1 MKTSISI
8 FKISSPLQR
17 LSGSKITIL
26 FIALFMI
33 GCSYYK
39 VKKVDE
45 TEISISAEI
54 EKYNTENRY
63 VILHS
68 GDTEKHLS
76 SIIINADKNELTA
89 RTKDINARHTYYE
102 PRRNKRVNKYNVDK
116 GQPAS
121 EVHFYTNTKLDLT
134 GQSEISLPFSNIDS
148 IKVYDK
154 AIGRTVAMVTL
165 TTVGALVVVSAIVAA
180 TKSSCPFV
188 YVFDGKSYV
197 FEGELYPGA
206 IRKNLERDDYLLL
219 RNLKEKNGFYSIRV
233 SNELKEIQYTNL
245 LSLIEVTH
253 PKEQDVLMD
262 TYGKIHTITKPVS
275 PINMIANNSK
285 KSLNPILN
293 KDHIPYM
300 FNENELNN
308 DNLSNLILEFEK
320 PENIKSSKLVL
331 TLKNSYWLDY
341 IYGKF
346 NEKFGSYFNTFQ
358 KDQNKVPAVES
369 MQWMI
374 DQGIPLSVYI
384 KSANGWD
391 FVQYIN
397 VVGPLEKRNL
407 VIPLNFE
414 KLNTDKISIKLEC
427 GFMFWEIDYAAM
439 DFSENSPVEISIIQP
454 TSAYDEN
461 LNDVKNLLL
470 TADNSYFIQP
480 KIGNV
485 ATIYFDAT
493 KSVQN
498 DFKKTLFLKNRG
510 YYEYIRDYNGIPNF
524 VVLKSFK
531 EKGAFTQFSKEE
543 YFSFIARP
551 NMLDLIVS
559 K

>member
-8 FKISSPLQR
+8 FKISSPFQR
-17 LSGSKITIL
+17 LLKSKITIL
-26 FIALFMI
+26 FLTLLMI

-39 VKKVDE
+39 AEKVDNR
-45 TEISISAEI
+45 EISISVEI

-68 GDTEKHLS
+68 GDTKKHLS
-76 SIIINADKNELTA
+76 SILVNADKNELTA
-89 RTKDINARHTYYE
+89 KTKEINAFHTYYK
-102 PRRNKRVNKYNVDK
+102 PRRNKRVNRYNGDK
-116 GQPAS
+116 GQPTN
-121 EVHFYTNTKLDLT
+121 EVHFYANTILDLN
-134 GQSEISLPFSNIDS
+134 GQSEISLPFSKIDS
-148 IKVYDK
+148 IIVYDK

-165 TTVGALVVVSAIVAA
+165 TTVGALVVVSAIIAA

-197 FEGELYPGA
+197 FQGELYPGA

-219 RNLKEKNGFYSIRV
+219 RNLKEKNGFYSIKV

-245 LSLIEVTH
+245 LNLIEVTH
-253 PKEQDVLMD
+253 SKEQAVLMD
-262 TYGKIHTITKPVS
+262 TYGKIHAITKPVA
-275 PINMIANNSK
+275 PINMIANNRK
-285 KSLNPILN
+285 KTLNTILY
-293 KDHIPYM
+293 KDHISYM
-300 FNENELNN
+300 FNEHELNN
-308 DNLSNLILEFEK
+308 DHLSNLILEFEK
-320 PENIKSSKLVL
+320 PKNIKSGKLVL

-358 KDQNKVPAVES
+358 KNQNKVPAAEA

-374 DQGIPLSVYI
+374 DQGIPLGVYM

-397 VVGPLEKRNL
+397 VVGPLANRDL
-407 VIPLNFE
+407 VIPLDFE
-414 KLNTDKISIKLEC
+414 KFNTHKIAIKLEC

-454 TSAYDEN
+454 TRAYDEN
-461 LNDVKNLLL
+461 LNDVKSLLQ

-480 KIGNV
+480 EIGNV
-485 ATIYFDAT
+485 ATIYFEAT
-493 KSVQN
+493 KSVQKG
-498 DFKKTLFLKNRG
+498 FEKTLFLKNRG

-524 VVLKSFK
+524 VALQSFK
-531 EKGAFTQFSKEE
+531 EKGVFTQFSKEE
-543 YFSFIARP
+543 YYSFIARP

>member
-1 MKTSISI
+1 MKISILI
-8 FKISSPLQR
+8 FKISSSLQR
-17 LSGSKITIL
+17 LSGPKITIL
-26 FIALFMI
+26 FIALFII

-39 VKKVDE
+39 VEKVDNS
-45 TEISISAEI
+45 EISISEEI

-68 GDTEKHLS
+68 GDTVKHLS

-89 RTKDINARHTYYE
+89 KTEDINQLHTYYK
-102 PRRNKRVNKYNVDK
+102 PRRNKRVNKYNGNK
-116 GQPAS
+116 GQPTS

-180 TKSSCPFV
+180 TKSSCPFI
-188 YVFDGKSYV
+188 YVFDGESYV

-219 RNLKEKNGFYSIRV
+219 RNIKEKNGFYSIRV

-253 PKEQDVLMD
+253 PKEESVLMD
-262 TYGKIHTITKPVS
+262 TYGNIHTITKPVS
-275 PINMIANNSK
+275 PTNLIANNSK
-285 KSLNPILN
+285 KDLNAILY
-293 KDHIPYM
+293 KDHIPFM
-300 FNENELNN
+300 FNGIELNN
-308 DNLSNLILEFEK
+308 DDLSNIILEFDK
-320 PENIKSSKLVL
+320 PEDIKSAKLVL

-341 IYGKF
+341 VYGKF
-346 NEKFGSYFNTFQ
+346 NEKFGSYFNKFQ
-358 KDQNKVPAVES
+358 QDQNKVPAAEA

-374 DQGIPLSVYI
+374 DQGIPLGVYI
-384 KSANGWD
+384 KSSNDWN

-397 VVGPLEKRNL
+397 VVGPLEKRDL

-414 KLNTDKISIKLEC
+414 KLNTNKISIKLEC

-439 DFSENSPVEISIIQP
+439 DFSENSPVEILTIQP
-454 TSAYDEN
+454 NRAYDEK
-461 LNDVKNLLL
+461 LNNVKSLLL

-480 KIGNV
+480 EIGNV
-485 ATIYFDAT
+485 ATIYFEVT

-498 DFKKTLFLKNRG
+498 DFRKTLFLKNRG
-510 YYEYIRDYNGIPNF
+510 YYEYIRDYKGIPNF
-524 VVLKSFK
+524 VDLNSFK
-531 EKGAFTQFSKEE
+531 EKGAFTQFSKEA
-543 YFSFIARP
+543 YYSFIGEP